1 MGEIRVIWGF
11 GTQAGWATAFQTR
24 VNAKT
29 VDGVRCA
36 AGRSPVKY
44 F

>member
-1 MGEIRVIWGF
+1 MGEIGAIWGF
-11 GTQAGWATAFQTR
+11 GTQAGSATAFQAPE
-24 VNAKT
+24 NAKT

-36 AGRSPVKY
+36 AGRSLVKY